1 MDRKHFNLV
10 NILSLIDQDCYA
22 VVNKTRQILSSSTS
36 TESIKPEQKYAS
48 AIGLTYTLLI

>member
-36 TESIKPEQKYAS
+36 TESIQPEQKYGS